1 MKEIVDLLTLRKETI
16 ATMESC
22 TGGFIVNEI
31 TNIPGASNVLKFSC
45 VTYSN
50 EYKIK
55 MGVSKSVI
63 DEYSVYSI
71 NTAIEMAK
79 AICRFSNATYGIG
92 VTGQLNRKDPNN
104 DSNDYRMVYVCIFNS
119 NTSEQKTITLE
130 SLDDRVKSKKKICLV
145 IESILKEFIE
155 SSE

>member
-104 DSNDYRMVYVCIFNS
+104 DSNDYRMVYVCIFNN
-119 NTSEQKTITLE
+119 NTGEQKTITLE